1 MRKRRKRRKR
11 ERKRSSR
18 RRRRRKRRRRRG
30 DSTANLALRAAGQR
44 SGQTF
49 LRTNVLLG
57 IFKQI

>member
-1 MRKRRKRRKR
+1 MRGGRGEGDDEGRKRRKRRKR
-11 ERKRSSR
+11 R
-18 RRRRRKRRRRRG
+18 RRRRRRG

-49 LRTNVLLG
+49 LCTNVLLG

>member
-1 MRKRRKRRKR
+1 MRRRKRRKG
-11 ERKRSSR
+11 R
-18 RRRRRKRRRRRG
+18 RRRRRRGRRG